1 MQRHS
6 WFGAGSFVFIGVTL
20 VGAARAAEPSS
31 AARAETLFQAARQL
45 MRERRYAEACP
56 KLAESQ
62 SLDPAPGT
70 RLNLADCWE
79 HEGRT
84 ASAQREFL
92 AVAASAEK
100 NGEKERAAIARSRA
114 NQLENKVTKLA
125 LMVPAEAR
133 VPGLQIFRNSVLVS
147 EAEWSK
153 PEPVDPGR
161 FLIEARAPGRR
172 GYRSEFTLRGD
183 AATHNLT
190 IPPLVSEGGAA
201 SPSTETSGTSR
212 GQWLQRAGIGLAG
225 LGVVGIAFGTVFGV
239 RAINLYQRSQDE
251 GCDDND
257 TCTSDA
263 LETRRSAVN
272 AGTAS
277 TVSFVTGGALLAG
290 GAGLYVWG
298 ARERAAERARLGAR
312 LAPLPGGAFASIS
325 GHF

>member
-1 MQRHS
+1 M
-6 WFGAGSFVFIGVTL
+6 
-20 VGAARAAEPSS
+20 GAARAAEPTS
-31 AARAETLFQAARQL
+31 AARAETLFQTARQL

-92 AVAASAEK
+92 AVAASAERD
-100 NGEKERAAIARSRA
+100 GEKERASIARLRA
-114 NQLENKVTKLA
+114 NQLENRVTKLA

-133 VPGLQIFRNSVLVS
+133 VPGLQIFRNSVLVT

-172 GYRSEFTLRGD
+172 SYRSEFTLRGD
-183 AATHNLT
+183 AATYNLT
-190 IPPLVSEGGAA
+190 IPPLVSEGA
-201 SPSTETSGTSR
+201 SRTSSATETSATSR
-212 GQWLQRAGIGLAG
+212 GQWLQRGGVGLAG
-225 LGVVGIAFGTVFGV
+225 LGVVGIALGAVFGV
-239 RAINLYQRSQDE
+239 RAVNLYHRSRDE
-251 GCDDND
+251 GCDDSD
-257 TCTSDA
+257 SCTPDA
-263 LETRRSAVN
+263 LETRRSAVHSGN
-272 AGTAS
+272 AS
-277 TVSFVTGGALLAG
+277 TVSFVVGGALLAG
-290 GAGLYVWG
+290 GAGVYVWG
-298 ARERAAERARLGAR
+298 AREHAAERARLGAR
-312 LAPLPGGAFASIS
+312 LAPLPGGAFASFS